1 MSFQIFT
8 GNFAIQ
14 FLVRTLTIVT
24 ILGYASTSIAE
35 TRYAL
40 VVGNGNYNSAPLSSP
55 TFDAD
60 AMALKLQEL
69 GYDVTI
75 RKNLTNDLFYHEIK
89 AFGARLRANKAP
101 GLFYYSGHGNQIN
114 GRNYLIPVDADIR
127 DEEDIEHRF
136 GIRVDFIVATMEMAD
151 SRPNVVVLDACRNN
165 PFEKNFKDG
174 AAGMTNMTPAAGM
187 LIAFAAAPGRTAI
200 QVPNDLSI
208 YTREL
213 VKRIGE
219 VRESG
224 ISVQELFGDVANAVF
239 ETTHGKQQ
247 PHMETA
253 PGIPKTFI
261 LRRIVSPEVVQ
272 LQESQKLSN
281 APCNVANPPLVPCF
295 FKESK

>member
-1 MSFQIFT
+1 MFFS
-8 GNFAIQ
+8 NLAIQ
-14 FLVRTLTIVT
+14 FLVRTLPIVT
-24 ILGYASTSIAE
+24 ILGYAPTSMAE

-40 VVGNGNYNSAPLSSP
+40 VVGNGSYNSSPLSSP
-55 TFDAD
+55 AFDAD

-75 RKNLTNDLFYHEIK
+75 RKNLTKDLFFLEVK

-127 DEEDIEHRF
+127 SEEDIEHRF
-136 GIRVDFIVATMEMAD
+136 GIRVDYIVATMESAE

-165 PFEKNFKDG
+165 PFEKSFKDG
-174 AAGMTNMTPAAGM
+174 AVGMTNMTPAAGM

-219 VRESG
+219 VHEPG

-239 ETTHGKQQ
+239 DTTRGKQQ
-247 PHMETA
+247 PHIETA
-253 PGIPKTFI
+253 PGIPKTFL
-261 LRRIVSPEVVQ
+261 LRRIVNPEVAQ
-272 LQESQKLSN
+272 HQEPRKPSN
-281 APCNVANPPLVPCF
+281 AACNVANPPLVPCF